1 MSSVAIPLVA
11 AALIWWSSTG
21 VLLWLVQ
28 GNRATHKWVAAIAT
42 VSVLAATAC
51 VFALRDVTSVS
62 GAYAGF
68 ATGIALW
75 AWHEIMFLFGFVSG
89 PRRTPCP
96 PDLKPWP
103 RFLASTQTVIHHELA
118 IAGHAIIIIALS
130 IGAANSF
137 AALTFVL
144 LWVMRLNS
152 KMVVFFGA
160 PNISDELLPKHLAYL
175 SSYFGKKRVAPL
187 FPVFIAIATAV
198 ALTLGYQAVTF
209 QTGSFE
215 STGYLLLAA
224 LATLA
229 VLEHWALVLPIP
241 DTALWAWAQRKEQSA
256 VPVTNNE
263 TSKYGRV

>member
-1 MSSVAIPLVA
+1 MSNVAIPLVA
-11 AALIWWSSTG
+11 AMLIWWSSTG
-21 VLLWLVQ
+21 ALLWLVQ
-28 GNRATHKWVAAIAT
+28 RNRSTHKWVAAVAT
-42 VSVLAATAC
+42 LSVLAATAS
-51 VFALRDVTSVS
+51 VVALRDVTSVS

-68 ATGIALW
+68 AIGIALW
-75 AWHEIMFLFGFVSG
+75 AWHEIMFLFGYVSG

-103 RFLASTQTVIHHELA
+103 RFFASTQTVIHHELA
-118 IAGHAIIIIALS
+118 IAGHAIIILALS

-160 PNISDELLPKHLAYL
+160 PNISDELLPRHLAYL
-175 SSYFGKKRVAPL
+175 SSYFGKKRIAPL
-187 FPVFIAIATAV
+187 FPVFVAIATAV
-198 ALTLGYQAVTF
+198 ALALGYQATGF
-209 QTGSFE
+209 QLGSFE

-229 VLEHWALVLPIP
+229 VFEHWALVLPIP

-256 VPVTNNE
+256 VPLTNTE